1 MDPESFVDPGYSL
14 TRKVTQIKVHD
25 REKIIWR
32 HIHADKSP
40 NLYYVSQDY
49 QYRIEEGSVC
59 IYEDRQRSYSFH
71 GLYRKFSETDLFEAI
86 RVKSFTMR
94 NKPMNVF
101 DK

>member
-14 TRKVTQIKVHD
+14 TRKVTQIKVQD

-32 HIHADKSP
+32 HINADKSP

-49 QYRIEEGSVC
+49 QYRIEEGSAC